1 MTCSYPM
8 TMFSR
13 LPHPFGFDFLE
24 RFRLSCSSSR
34 LDAIAASVG
43 DLSGQLKP
51 LADFHPLLGLWW
63 TENKKGKF
71 PQAEELRS
79 IDQG

>member
-1 MTCSYPM
+1 M
-8 TMFSR
+8 R
-13 LPHPFGFDFLE
+13 LRRQLE
-24 RFRLSCSSSR
+24 
-34 LDAIAASVG
+34 

-51 LADFHPLLGLWW
+51 LADFHPLLGLLL